1 MIVIDVSPAVHH
13 KAGLG
18 RYAEELITALDDNN
32 IVAFYHDARNATPSE
47 RIQSLPRIATDQTP
61 YPWRLRALLAQL
73 ANLSQ
78 DDLLTNDVNPSRR
91 LGDVPR
97 RTTNAADWA
106 SVVGDRSSNVFH
118 ATEHLLPRF
127 KKVKT
132 VFTLHDLIFKH
143 FPQHHLP
150 RNRIFLNLAM
160 PHFLRRADAII
171 CVSEHTKR
179 DAIRL
184 YKIPEEKLR
193 VIYEAAHPRFHP
205 IAKATFYSLIQ
216 KYNLPEKF
224 VLTVGTIE
232 PRKNL
237 TTLFEVLSQLE
248 DRTLP
253 LVVIGKQGWLYDE
266 TYRKLRQ
273 LGLAER
279 VKFLG
284 FVPDEDLPAIYSA
297 ASVFVFLSVY
307 EGFGLPPLEAMACGV
322 PVVSSNASS
331 LPEVIG
337 EGGILL
343 PPLDVRAWREAIE
356 RVMSDTTL
364 HRDLSQ
370 RGLTQAAK
378 FSWRTTA
385 NETQSIYRQIA
396 SRAS

>member
-1 MIVIDVSPAVHH
+1 MIVIDASPAVHH

-18 RYAEELITALDDNN
+18 RYAEELIAALGDD

-78 DDLLTNDVNPSRR
+78 DDLLTNDVPPSRR
-91 LGDVPR
+91 FGDVSR

-127 KKVKT
+127 KKAKT
-132 VFTLHDLIFKH
+132 VFTLHDLIFKQ

-150 RNRIFLNLAM
+150 RNRIFLSLAM
-160 PHFLRRADAII
+160 PLFLRRADAII

-179 DAIRL
+179 DAIRF
-184 YKIPEEKLR
+184 YNIPEERMR
-193 VIYEAAHPRFHP
+193 VIYEAAHPRFQPFTRSSNHP
-205 IAKATFYSLIQ
+205 IIQ
-216 KYNLPEKF
+216 KYNLPKKF

-248 DRTLP
+248 DRALP
-253 LVVIGKQGWLYDE
+253 LVVIGKQGWLFDE
-266 TYRKLRQ
+266 TYRKLRD
-273 LGLAER
+273 LGLTER

-284 FVPDEDLPAIYSA
+284 YVPDEDLPTLYSA
-297 ASVFVFLSVY
+297 ATVFAFPSVY
-307 EGFGLPPLEAMACGV
+307 EGFGLPPLEAMACGA
-322 PVVSSNASS
+322 PVISSNASS
-331 LPEVIG
+331 LPEVVG
-337 EGGILL
+337 EGGLL
-343 PPLDVRAWREAIE
+343 VSPTDVRAWREAIE
-356 RVMSDTTL
+356 RVMSDEML
-364 HRDLSQ
+364 RRYLAQ
-370 RGLTQAAK
+370 RGLKQAAK
-378 FSWRTTA
+378 FSWKKTA
-385 NETQSIYRQIA
+385 AQTREVYRSVIIA
-396 SRAS
+396 A